1 MMTRRAA
8 RSGSEQQRKS
18 QRHAKQPSSACCE
31 GAARTSRRCAYYFST
46 AHHAVSMHVH
56 YTRSTQL
63 SFQSHAR
70 ALSHSGIT
78 GVDVPALWLNFLQKH
93 THRMQQVFSPCASL
107 LRSSAV
113 LRSRYAASAATP
125 PPSECPRQCTR
136 YLYRAAQSSTAHV

>member
-18 QRHAKQPSSACCE
+18 QGHAKQPSSACCE
-31 GAARTSRRCAYYFST
+31 GAAGTSRRCAYYCST

-78 GVDVPALWLNFLQKH
+78 GVDVPALWLNSLQKKH
-93 THRMQQVFSPCASL
+93 KMQQVISPCASL